1 MRIQATPLPAST
13 ILPLYERMAGKD
25 VARRTLLAKNPK
37 GARSTVVQP
46 FNMSRREKAKSSA
59 KAEVVDANEPTDL
72 HQQFK
77 AKPVPKGLLDPNRW
91 NDLQVANSLREIA
104 RTERAEWMLEQS
116 MAPADL
122 DRRGSPEHRQGKL
135 YQDPHLTFR
144 PQVNEGIPDY
154 DADAAKFERTRV
166 KHHAV
171 RKSTKQKP
179 FNFRSEQL
187 PAKSLDKVKLDIAMD
202 QQRLKETRWPFKAP
216 RTKAT
221 PPKFGP
227 QAKAYVS
234 LGKAAGAQVP
244 RSTRA
249 TRMRVEAVRQS
260 TQAAADAE
268 MREKSRQT
276 IKATK
281 AHRHQRAVVLTARAN
296 DKTMELANARD
307 SKTKAEKEKQFA
319 LEQAF
324 EKELAAIQ
332 QRVENRTLLMEHG
345 KETFHVPEELMA
357 ATNFGAYGHLSE
369 LSSSEYSSAY

>member
-1 MRIQATPLPAST
+1 MPAST
-13 ILPLYERMAGKD
+13 ILPLYERMAGKE

-37 GARSTVVQP
+37 DSKSTIIEP
-46 FNMSRREKAKSSA
+46 FKMSKREKAKSSVKA
-59 KAEVVDANEPTDL
+59 KANDAEGDAG
-72 HQQFK
+72 HHYQQFK

-91 NDLQVANSLREIA
+91 NDLQIANTLREVA

-116 MAPADL
+116 VAPADL

-135 YQDPHLTFR
+135 YQDPNLTFR
-144 PQVNEGIPDY
+144 PKVNEGIPNY
-154 DADAAKFERTRV
+154 DADAATFERERV
-166 KHHAV
+166 RNHVV
-171 RKSTKQKP
+171 RKSTEQKP

-187 PAKSLDKVKLDIAMD
+187 PARSLDKVKLDIAMD
-202 QQRLKETRWPFKAP
+202 HERLKETRWPFKAS
-216 RTKAT
+216 RTKSK

-227 QAKAYVS
+227 HAKAYVS

-249 TRMRVEAVRQS
+249 TRMRTEAVRQTS
-260 TQAAADAE
+260 QAAVDAE
-268 MREKSRQT
+268 MREQSRQT

-296 DKTMELANARD
+296 DKTMEIANARD
-307 SKTKAEKEKQFA
+307 SKTKAEKEKHFA

-345 KETFHVPEELMA
+345 KETFPIPDELLP

-369 LSSSEYSSAY
+369 ISSSEYSSSA